1 MAEKTR
7 LDHLQESQTEE
18 LIEELLRRRRL
29 ALSDCSV
36 EELERE
42 LKQRGV
48 EMDCPP
54 RLVEK

>member
-18 LIEELLRRRRL
+18 LIDELVRRRRA
-29 ALSDCSV
+29 ALGDCSV

-42 LKQRGV
+42 LKIRGV
-48 EMDCPP
+48 ERDCPP